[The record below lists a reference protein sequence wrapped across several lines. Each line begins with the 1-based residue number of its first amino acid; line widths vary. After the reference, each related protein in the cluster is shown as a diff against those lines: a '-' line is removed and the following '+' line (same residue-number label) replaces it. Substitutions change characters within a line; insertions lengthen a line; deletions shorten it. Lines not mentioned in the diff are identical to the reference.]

1 VGCADRGHRFEPT
14 IDDPGPR
21 ANLVH
26 ALVDALVYAG
36 FGPMSLVK
44 WAFIGVILLP
54 LAEFAVF
61 IALALSIG
69 WLSAAG
75 LLVATSAVGVLV
87 LRRIGRADF
96 DRVRKAVGS
105 EGFSAIHLETPGL
118 ATLAG
123 GILLV
128 LPGFITDVLGALLF
142 VPPVRRW
149 FRATIRRAQQQRRA
163 AGDPSVIDLTPD
175 EWRHVSDRIE
185 DGSKRSAPRRRKRS
199 T

>member
-1 VGCADRGHRFEPT
+1 
-14 IDDPGPR
+14 
-21 ANLVH
+21 
-26 ALVDALVYAG
+26 
-36 FGPMSLVK
+36 MSLVK

-61 IALALSIG
+61 LAVALTIG
-69 WLSAAG
+69 WLWAAV
-75 LLVATSAVGVLV
+75 LFVATSAVGVLV

-96 DRVRKAVGS
+96 ARVHNA
-105 EGFSAIHLETPGL
+105 FSTGGLRAIHLDTPGL

-149 FRATIRRAQQQRRA
+149 VRATIGRAAKKRRA
-163 AGDPSVIDLTPD
+163 ARDPSLVDLTPD
-175 EWRHVSDRIE
+175 EWHHVSDRIE
-185 DGSKRSAPRRRKRS
+185 DGRAQKRSAARPRKRS